1 MKILFRFIACIAF
14 FLFAVATIIK
24 LAQGVSY
31 KDAVGIMEEYWKEI
45 KECCKHR
52 CTKDEET
59 APEG

>member
-1 MKILFRFIACIAF
+1 
-14 FLFAVATIIK
+14 
-24 LAQGVSY
+24 
-31 KDAVGIMEEYWKEI
+31 MEEYWKEI